1 MFQENLNSSIAPFC
15 FQIVIQYHQHIILNK
30 SLQRTITYIP
40 FVEVKTRRNSPKDT
54 LNYEDNIFESLCVL
68 FDITYKYHANKTV
81 ALNHHLYDHLSDTWI
96 KKRSKPRLFINFII
110 KLLPEDHQALGFSLN
125 VTPKAI

>member
-1 MFQENLNSSIAPFC
+1 MHQLILAKQNDLRLVTCVDIAT
-15 FQIVIQYHQHIILNK
+15 
-30 SLQRTITYIP
+30 RTITYIP

-81 ALNHHLYDHLSDTWI
+81 TLNHHLYDHLSDTWI
-96 KKRSKPRLFINFII
+96 KKRSKPHLFINFII
-110 KLLPEDHQALGFSLN
+110 KLLPEDHKALGFSLN